1 MASIYEIYKRNKVGD
16 RDKVVL
22 DRINYWMSKNIPAV
36 SDGLLKIVPVI
47 SGETSD
53 YIASPYNLSVDDIKE
68 MHKSREWRLMA
79 KLAAPQR
86 MSNAYTNPI
95 KLGLL
100 VSYCDTKNLA
110 FLNFLCILIYSSL
123 MVKYFP
129 NGFDKNVMK
138 YTIDNS
144 DGRTDFKRYEGSL
157 LVVVTKKVETFL
169 KLFDRKLKAGLSDK
183 ELREALQ
190 SISTR
195 MNETV
200 KTISVNYY
208 TKKVETFL
216 KLFDRKLKAGLSDK
230 ELREALQ
237 SISTRMNETVKTIS
251 VNYYENFND
260 PDIKITIEYSE
271 TSDGKNIISA
281 LGVMEAIRQ
290 AAVDNLAAP
299 SDKILNMIHLG
310 SNNIKDLKY
319 RILFIKGIPECFGL
333 LSNVT
338 SEMLDDWMR
347 RHPNKVTVK
356 LFRTDFIKTMSKAR
370 NVGHITQ
377 ILEAV
382 TDKML
387 LDVPDERIP
396 EYDRLTIRR
405 YMYNYVMLNI
415 YASST
420 SIIK

>member
-1 MASIYEIYKRNKVGD
+1 MATIYEVYKRTKTND
-16 RDKVVL
+16 RDSVVL

-36 SDGLLKIVPVI
+36 SDGLLKTVPVI
-47 SGETSD
+47 SGEVSD
-53 YIASPYNLSVDDIKE
+53 YIAAPYNLSIDDIKE
-68 MHKSREWRLMA
+68 MHKSKEWRLMS
-79 KLAAPQR
+79 KLASPQR
-86 MSNAYTNPI
+86 MSNQYTNPI
-95 KLGLL
+95 KLGLI

-129 NGFDKNVMK
+129 NGFDKNIMK
-138 YTIDNS
+138 YTIDTS

-157 LVVVTKKVETFL
+157 LVVITKKVETFL
-169 KLFDRKLKAGLSDK
+169 KLFDRKLQPNIKDRD
-183 ELREALQ
+183 LRESLQ

-195 MNETV
+195 LNETV
-200 KTISVNYY
+200 KTISTNYY
-208 TKKVETFL
+208 
-216 KLFDRKLKAGLSDK
+216 R
-230 ELREALQ
+230 
-237 SISTRMNETVKTIS
+237 
-251 VNYYENFND
+251 NFND
-260 PDIKITIEYSE
+260 PDIKITIEYSQ

-310 SNNIKDLKY
+310 NNNIADLKY

-333 LSNVT
+333 LSNAT

-347 RHPNKVTVK
+347 RNPNKVTVK

-370 NVGHITQ
+370 NISHITE

-387 LDVPDERIP
+387 LSVPEERIP